1 MASVLLDEVAISPTT
16 EPQGGQSQIGE
27 QLYQR
32 SSGTTAKVLGPTTDL
47 PTWRSNKGTENPSE
61 FDFEGERDFIT
72 KCPQDWGNRDSWRA
86 QTKYCVQ
93 WGQGERSS
101 DHIRD

>member
-61 FDFEGERDFIT
+61 FDFEGERDFNYKMSTGLGKQRLLEGTNKILCT
-72 KCPQDWGNRDSWRA
+72 VGPRRKEQ
-86 QTKYCVQ
+86 
-93 WGQGERSS
+93 
-101 DHIRD
+101 